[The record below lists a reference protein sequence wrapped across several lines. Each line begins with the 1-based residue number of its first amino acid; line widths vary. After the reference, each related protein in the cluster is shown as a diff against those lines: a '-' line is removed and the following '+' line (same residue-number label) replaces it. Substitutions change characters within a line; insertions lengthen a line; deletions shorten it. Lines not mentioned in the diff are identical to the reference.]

1 LGTSDSLGEVPLTI
15 TRWQPRGSVTPQET
29 ALLKRAKRSRKLFAF
44 LRLHRTDIFSASFQA
59 ELETMYRKSGA
70 GRAPIPPAL
79 MAMALILQG
88 YLGISDAEAV
98 ELTVVDLRWQMVLD
112 SLGSDEPAFSQGALF
127 DFRERMIRTD
137 MDRRLLEHTAEV
149 ARTTGAFDW
158 KKLRETLRVAIDSSP
173 LVGAG
178 RVEDTINL
186 LGHAARNIVRC
197 AAELLRWSEEKV
209 ARQAGIPVV
218 LESSVKKALDVEWA
232 DKNAKATALV
242 RLVEQLDSLEAWVRE
257 ELGEELKRPPLKE
270 CMATLDQIRAQ
281 DLEPDPDGTGSPR
294 IRQGVAEDRRVSI
307 EDPEMRH
314 GRKTKTKRFN
324 GYKRH
329 IASDLDTDLIVACAV
344 TPANRPEGEALPELK
359 QDIEKAERAI
369 AEAHFDRG
377 YVASPTVAEIQA
389 EGGDIF
395 CKPWVA
401 RNGDLFTKTD
411 FKINV
416 RDLTITCPA
425 GEVEPIRP
433 GFIVT
438 FGADACDQC
447 PLRAQC
453 TDAAR
458 GSGRTVNIAEDEVLQ
473 QKLRRRMATPQG
485 REQLRER
492 VAIEHRLAHVSQRQG
507 NRARYCGVR
516 KNRYDLRRVAI
527 IQNLETIQRQLDA
540 QAARAA

>member
-1 LGTSDSLGEVPLTI
+1 
-15 TRWQPRGSVTPQET
+15 
-29 ALLKRAKRSRKLFAF
+29 
-44 LRLHRTDIFSASFQA
+44 
-59 ELETMYRKSGA
+59 MYRKSGA

-88 YLGISDAEAV
+88 YLGVSDADAV

-112 SLGSDEPAFSQGALF
+112 VLGSEEPAFSQSALF
-127 DFRERMIRTD
+127 DFRERLIRKD

-149 ARTTGAFDW
+149 ARAAGAFDW
-158 KKLRETLRVAIDSSP
+158 KELPKTLRVAVDSSP
-173 LVGAG
+173 LIGAG
-178 RVEDTINL
+178 RVEDTFNL

-197 AAELLRWSEEKV
+197 VAELLGWSREKV
-209 ARQAGIPVV
+209 AKQAGIPVV

-232 DKNAKATALV
+232 DRKEKATALT
-242 RLVEQLDSLEAWVRE
+242 RLVEQLDSLEAWVRDQ
-257 ELGEELKRPPLKE
+257 LGEELARPPLKE

-281 DLEPDPDGTGSPR
+281 DLEPDGTGSSR

-314 GRKTKTKRFN
+314 GRKTKSKRFN

-344 TPANRPEGEALPELK
+344 TPANRPESEALPELK

-473 QKLRRRMATPQG
+473 QKLRSRMATPRG